1 MMTLRR
7 AKNEEAK
14 TIGFDGDYS
23 RPTVM
28 PRTHQHQEVELNFLS
43 RGSMRYLIGGVP
55 HEIPSCRFCV
65 LWGAAPHQVIHVA
78 EGTEFYWFT
87 IPLSWLLQWGMP
99 SGFLETLF
107 RGELLI
113 ARDAIPMDE
122 MLCQQ
127 WKEDLKAREPER
139 LRIAQLEMEARLRRL
154 ALAGSSARRRRSGTK
169 APALP
174 VHRMAETIAR
184 RYTESLSA
192 ADIAD
197 AARLHPNYAMN
208 LFKKTFGMS
217 MLDYLTQH
225 RLFHARRLLA
235 TTDDK
240 IADIAFA
247 SGFGSLNRFYTI
259 FQEANACSPR
269 QYRQRFF

>member
-1 MMTLRR
+1 MKPQRSTG
-7 AKNEEAK
+7 EESK
-14 TIGFDGDYS
+14 TIGFDGDFS
-23 RPTVM
+23 RPAIM
-28 PRTHQHQEVELNFLS
+28 ARTHQHQEVELNFLS
-43 RGSMRYLIGGVP
+43 SGSMRYLIGGVP
-55 HEIPSCRFCV
+55 HEVPPRRFCL

-78 EGTEFYWFT
+78 EDTEFYWFT
-87 IPLSWLLQWGMP
+87 IPLSWLLQWTMP

-107 RGELLI
+107 RGELLM
-113 ARDAIPMDE
+113 AKGSDPMDE

-127 WKEDLKAREPER
+127 WREDLRAREPER
-139 LRIAQLEMEARLRRL
+139 LRIAQLEMEARLRRI
-154 ALAGSSARRRRSGTK
+154 ALAGSSARRPRSSAKT
-169 APALP
+169 PVLP

-192 ADIAD
+192 AEIA
-197 AARLHPNYAMN
+197 AAAQLHPNYAMN

-217 MLDYLTQH
+217 MLDYLTQQ

-240 IADIAFA
+240 IADIALA

-259 FQEANACSPR
+259 FQKTNECSPR
-269 QYRQRFF
+269 QYRKRFS